1 MKNLKITSQMLL
13 LILLFLV
20 ALAPGLIKN
29 EYHVRIL
36 ANLGIWILLATG
48 LEIISGVCGQLSL
61 GHAAFYGIGGYTA
74 AVLSLKV
81 GMPFWLAL
89 PCSALTTMLAGV
101 LVGIP
106 SLRFRGPYLVLV
118 TIAFNYITHTVF
130 LNWKSVTGGYEGM
143 TQIPAPRVFGVTFDN
158 PHKFVYIV
166 FVLSIFLVWVY
177 KRIYQS
183 PLGRAWLSIRES
195 ESASEACGVP
205 VGRFKL
211 YAFAISTFYAGIAG
225 CLFVHLNKFV
235 SPEPFSFDASIHVL
249 AMLIIGGMYSPFGGL
264 VGAIIL
270 RIAHEFLSVFPQ
282 IENLLFGVMLVLIL
296 KFMPGGVGGL
306 VRQLWVRWTQGSW
319 AVKNG

>member
-1 MKNLKITSQMLL
+1 MS
-13 LILLFLV
+13 
-20 ALAPGLIKN
+20 
-29 EYHVRIL
+29 
-36 ANLGIWILLATG
+36 
-48 LEIISGVCGQLSL
+48 
-61 GHAAFYGIGGYTA
+61 
-74 AVLSLKV
+74 
-81 GMPFWLAL
+81 FWLAL
-89 PCSALTTMLAGV
+89 PFSALIAMVAGI

-118 TIAFNYITHTVF
+118 TIAFNYITHTIF
-130 LNWKSVTGGYEGM
+130 LNWKTMTGGYEGM
-143 TQIPAPRVFGVTFDN
+143 TQIPAPRAFGINFDT

-166 FVLSIFLVWVY
+166 LFLSIVLVWGY

-183 PLGRAWLSIRES
+183 PLGRTWLSIRES

-235 SPEPFSFDASIHVL
+235 SPEPFSFDVSVHVL

-264 VGAIIL
+264 TGAIIL

-282 IENLLFGVMLVLIL
+282 IENLLFGILLVLIL
-296 KFMPGGVGGL
+296 KFIPEGIGGL
-306 VRQLWVRWTQGSW
+306 VRQIWLHRTRPSL